1 MVFYDV
7 ILKNNTVNN
16 LVFESQNQ
24 TYNSFQTVDYF
35 PTTYLF
41 NNKTDF
47 FSNTL
52 INYEPGNPFGF
63 ATWQGPN
70 TRFPPEPTIF
80 KIGDCIR
87 IFNDAS
93 QDGLL
98 AVNAASTSIIIVD
111 TYTLPPNE
119 EVFLLWLGENSRFST
134 KPCCVHPDTMVK
146 TSKGFKKISDIRKGE
161 YVIDNNNK
169 RVKVLMNIKNVS
181 VAHMA
186 KIKAGSCGENMP
198 SFDLLIRNE
207 HPVLIDNVEI
217 LAKNVRG
224 IQQIKLEK
232 MEHVYTL
239 VTKDECFVNMNEIP
253 VKTYSLKGWNT
264 RVRKT
269 PNMVYWSL

>member
-1 MVFYDV
+1 
-7 ILKNNTVNN
+7 
-16 LVFESQNQ
+16 
-24 TYNSFQTVDYF
+24 
-35 PTTYLF
+35 
-41 NNKTDF
+41 
-47 FSNTL
+47 
-52 INYEPGNPFGF
+52 
-63 ATWQGPN
+63 
-70 TRFPPEPTIF
+70 
-80 KIGDCIR
+80 
-87 IFNDAS
+87 
-93 QDGLL
+93 
-98 AVNAASTSIIIVD
+98 
-111 TYTLPPNE
+111 
-119 EVFLLWLGENSRFST
+119 
-134 KPCCVHPDTMVK
+134 MVK